1 MERICSGTPQSRP
14 STLKAVLWSLPFS
27 LCKSPFPSF
36 LLLGLVKYLQHT
48 CFRAQFLLHCTGCLL
63 NMEFLRINFKVAS
76 IQKKGVT
83 EFICCNLDFYRLSP
97 HNYQHH
103 ISSHLVSHHCLTVFL
118 HLVPPRSQEQSSPK
132 NCLSER
138 DTKEQ
143 EFKSLSEDLYRLHL
157 RLPVLASGTTSD
169 NNPAN
174 LARTVRA
181 EPSTFCHMRHFCMGP
196 QGKCCPCL
204 QSINSRIIHFSQ

>member
-36 LLLGLVKYLQHT
+36 LFLGLVKYLQHT

-118 HLVPPRSQEQSSPK
+118 HLVPPRNQEPRTTWFLPGTK
-132 NCLSER
+132 NRVALRTASL
-138 DTKEQ
+138 KEIPRSR
-143 EFKSLSEDLYRLHL
+143 SLKVSL
-157 RLPVLASGTTSD
+157 RTYIGCT
-169 NNPAN
+169 
-174 LARTVRA
+174 
-181 EPSTFCHMRHFCMGP
+181 
-196 QGKCCPCL
+196 
-204 QSINSRIIHFSQ
+204 